1 MLDVARL
8 ANVGAMTVSR
18 FVSGKARVSEE
29 SSKRIQWAIDKLEY
43 KPNELARAL
52 RNMTTQTI
60 GVIVPS
66 LSDPFFAVLA
76 HEVDHVAKSHGYS
89 VIVTSSNDTPE
100 VEEAEAQQMLRRHV
114 AGMILIPS
122 ATGFSY
128 LNRMQF
134 HGTPVVTLGRP
145 ATEPWF
151 DSVLVQNKDGARL
164 AVEHLIQHGYQR
176 ISFLGLQRELYTMSV
191 RYQGYR
197 EAMGNAKRSPSPY
210 VDVTAHTN
218 LTAALRKLLTQ
229 KNAPNALFV
238 ANISLLKRVL
248 LSAGEMKLSI
258 PQDLAI
264 ASFDDHEMAD
274 LISPRPT
281 VVRQPTVEL
290 GRVSATLLFER
301 ITSGLMSETGKR
313 VVLPVELIIRQSC
326 GCSPEARPHYPAL
339 PHLESSNSRVP
350 PAHN

>member
-18 FVSGKARVSEE
+18 FVSGKTRVSEE

-52 RNMTTQTI
+52 RSMTTQTI

-76 HEVDHVAKSHGYS
+76 HEVDHVARSHGYS

-100 VEEAEAQQMLRRHV
+100 IEEAEAQQMLRRHV

-122 ATGFSY
+122 ATGLSY

-151 DSVLVQNKDGARL
+151 DSVLVENKDGAKL

-176 ISFLGLQRELYTMSV
+176 ISFLGLERELYTMNV

-197 EAMGNAKRSPSPY
+197 EAMANAKRTPSPY
-210 VDVTAHTN
+210 VDVTAHAS
-218 LTAALRKLLTQ
+218 LTSALRKLLVQ
-229 KNAPNALFV
+229 KSAPNALFV
-238 ANISLLKRVL
+238 ANVSLLKRVL
-248 LSAGEMKLSI
+248 QSADEIRLRI
-258 PQDLAI
+258 PQDI
-264 ASFDDHEMAD
+264 ALTSFDDHEMAD
-274 LISPRPT
+274 LINPRPT
-281 VVRQPTVEL
+281 VIRQPVVEL

-301 ITSGLMSETGKR
+301 ITSGLIPEKGKR
-313 VVLPVELIIRQSC
+313 VVLPVELIVRQSC
-326 GCSPEARPHYPAL
+326 GCNSEVRLHQTVRHNLRPA
-339 PHLESSNSRVP
+339 SSSIP
-350 PAHN
+350 LA

>member
-1 MLDVARL
+1 MQRKATMLDVARL

-18 FVSGKARVSEE
+18 FVSGKSRVSEE
-29 SSKRIQWAIDKLEY
+29 SSKRIQWAIEKLEY

-52 RNMTTQTI
+52 RSMTTQTI

-76 HEVDHVAKSHGYS
+76 HEVDHVAKGHGYS
-89 VIVTSSNDTPE
+89 VIVTSSNDSPE
-100 VEEAEAQQMLRRHV
+100 IEEAEAQQMLRRHV
-114 AGMILIPS
+114 AGMIIIPS
-122 ATGFSY
+122 AIGLSY
-128 LNRMQF
+128 LHRPQF

-151 DSVLVQNKDGARL
+151 DSVLVQNKNGAKS

-176 ISFLGLQRELYTMSV
+176 ISFLGLKRQLYTMNV

-197 EAMGNAKRSPSPY
+197 EAMANAKRNPSPY
-210 VDVTAHTN
+210 VDVTAHAN
-218 LTAALRKLLTQ
+218 LTSALRKLLAQ

-238 ANISLLKRVL
+238 ANISLLKQVL
-248 LSAGEMKLSI
+248 LSAGEIKLRI
-258 PQDLAI
+258 PQDI
-264 ASFDDHEMAD
+264 ALIGFDDHEMAD
-274 LISPRPT
+274 LIDPRPT

-301 ITSGLMSETGKR
+301 ITSGVIPETGKR

-326 GCSPEARPHYPAL
+326 GCNSEGAVAL
-339 PHLESSNSRVP
+339 TGLL
-350 PAHN
+350 